1 MNGAF
6 ENITSGNALAG
17 DELRSIIDT
26 IPIQV
31 WRSRADGSAEF
42 LNKCWLDYTGYSLEK
57 GLGLGWYE
65 TVHPAD
71 LSGLLDSWQA
81 VLASGGPGEGEARL
95 RRFDGE
101 YRRFLFRA
109 VPVRDCDGIIQW
121 FGTNIDIDDQRLVED
136 RIRRGEKELQLAI
149 DTIPVSM
156 FRADPDG
163 AMNFFNERWR
173 DYTGLKIEDA
183 VGWRWAERGLFH
195 PDDVQNIIRAWRVVL
210 TDNRAGEVEVRM
222 RRFDGEYRWHLIRA
236 HPLLDDHGNVLQWY
250 GTNTD
255 LEDRRRAEQALQKTQ
270 SQLAYVTRVTT
281 LNQMVASIAHEVN
294 QPLSAVVTN
303 AEAGL
308 RWLLKG
314 EAGLEEVRSALQ
326 RIVADADRAS
336 AIIHGIRE
344 LSKKV
349 DPIFTSLD
357 INDVVRE
364 VVTLM
369 GHEIVSHGVLLHTHL
384 ANGVLAALGDRV
396 QLQQVLINLMM
407 NAMEAMHSI
416 STRPR
421 RLSIST
427 ARDDTGNIC
436 VAVQDV
442 GLGFDASNSNRLF
455 EAFYSS
461 KPQGMGM
468 GLAICR
474 SIIEAHGGKIWAA
487 NNADHGATFQISLK
501 AESTP

>member
-1 MNGAF
+1 V
-6 ENITSGNALAG
+6 S
-17 DELRSIIDT
+17 
-26 IPIQV
+26 
-31 WRSRADGSAEF
+31 
-42 LNKCWLDYTGYSLEK
+42 
-57 GLGLGWYE
+57 
-65 TVHPAD
+65 
-71 LSGLLDSWQA
+71 
-81 VLASGGPGEGEARL
+81 GEAKARL
-95 RRFDGE
+95 KRFDGE
-101 YRRFLFRA
+101 YRSFLFR
-109 VPVRDCDGIIQW
+109 VEPMPDRDGNLNW
-121 FGTNIDIDDQRLVED
+121 FGTSIDIEDQQRAED
-136 RIRRGEKELQLAI
+136 HIRRGKKDLQLAI

-195 PDDVQNIIRAWRVVL
+195 PDDIQNIIKAWRVVL

-281 LNQMVASIAHEVN
+281 LNEMVASIAHEVN

-308 RWLLKG
+308 RWLSKG

-369 GHEIVSHGVLLHTHL
+369 GREVSSHGVSLHTNI
-384 ANGVLAALGDRV
+384 ANGSLLVLGDRI

-407 NAMEAMHSI
+407 NGMESMNVI

-427 ARDDTGNIC
+427 ACDDTGNIC
-436 VAVQDV
+436 VAVQDA
-442 GLGFDASNSNRLF
+442 GLGFDANNTDRLF

-474 SIIEAHGGKIWAA
+474 SIIEAHGGRIWAA

-501 AESTP
+501 AERTS